1 VEGESRKVGQVF
13 LPYSLANAMKSGM
26 LVLLSASMN
35 TRISRIVEEYQICDE
50 QSIRQVDS
58 ILISLRVSLGKLKV
72 DQLRLWL
79 KKEEIE
85 KIVHMLLVDYYDPLY
100 MHSMSSYQYV
110 LELSAE
116 DLNFAAVELIHFRNE
131 VIKSH

>member
-1 VEGESRKVGQVF
+1 
-13 LPYSLANAMKSGM
+13 M

-50 QSIRQVDS
+50 QSFRQVDS
-58 ILISLRVSLGKLKV
+58 ILITLRVSLGKLKV

-116 DLNFAAVELIHFRNE
+116 DLNLAAVELIHFRDE